1 MAIGILLAAGSGSR
15 MESHNIPKGFI
26 EVDGQPLFMYSLHT
40 FLSVEEIQKI
50 ILVVPNEKIELLKKT
65 YKNDK
70 VIIIEG
76 GKTRQE
82 SVFLALTYLK
92 PWVDDDEIIV
102 IHDSA
107 RPLVSKK
114 IIYDNI
120 DTCKKHHACLTAIK
134 AIDTIVHTND
144 CVCVDDI
151 PIRSVTYQEQ
161 TPSSFKF
168 DIIYNAHQNAIKY
181 NILDAS
187 DDCQLVLNN
196 QQKLY
201 LVSGDRD
208 NFKITNEIDLA
219 LFITILK
226 NRSLKL

>member
-15 MESHNIPKGFI
+15 MESHNIPKAFI
-26 EVDGQPLFMYSLHT
+26 EVDGQPLFMYSLNT
-40 FLSVEEIQKI
+40 FLNIEEIQKI
-50 ILVVPNEKIELLKKT
+50 VLVVPCEKLELLKKT
-65 YKNDK
+65 YKNDN

-92 PWVDDDEIIV
+92 PWIDDDEIII
-102 IHDSA
+102 IHDTA
-107 RPLVSKK
+107 RPLISKK

-120 DTCKKHHACLTAIK
+120 DACKKHHACLTAIK
-134 AIDTIVHTND
+134 TIDTIVHTND
-144 CVCVDDI
+144 CVYVDDI
-151 PIRSVTYQEQ
+151 PNRSITYQEQ
-161 TPSSFKF
+161 TPASFKF
-168 DIIYNAHQNAIKY
+168 DIIYQAHQNALKY
-181 NILDAS
+181 NIVDAS

-196 QQKLY
+196 QHKLF